1 MTPLLNRGNP
11 MTEYVEY
18 LKEVFE
24 QFGPIQSSL

>member
-1 MTPLLNRGNP
+1 

-24 QFGPIQSSL
+24 QFGSIHLEMAMMMGGMA